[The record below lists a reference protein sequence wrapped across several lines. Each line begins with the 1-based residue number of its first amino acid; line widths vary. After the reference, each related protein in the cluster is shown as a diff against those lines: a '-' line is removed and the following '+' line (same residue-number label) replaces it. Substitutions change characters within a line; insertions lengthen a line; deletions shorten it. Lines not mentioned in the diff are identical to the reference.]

1 MLAGCLVRGEGER
14 LKDEK
19 DNMEGFVARSREMV
33 VAEREGAGAGDEG
46 RLEGLK
52 NEGVL
57 RVYMPDEVTGES
69 GLCGNKR

>member
-33 VAEREGAGAGDEG
+33 VAEREGAGLGMRDGWKA
-46 RLEGLK
+46 
-52 NEGVL
+52 
-57 RVYMPDEVTGES
+57 
-69 GLCGNKR
+69 